1 MDYCKDIAMKNAL
14 RNTVVLA
21 LFAMCGVG
29 CANVRA
35 YEREKLADPI
45 MERQN
50 QFAKQTLEQK
60 FFSTREGSIG
70 GASGIGGGCG
80 CAK

>member
-1 MDYCKDIAMKNAL
+1 MKRLLLIIIVAACVSGCV
-14 RNTVVLA
+14 TVK
-21 LFAMCGVG
+21 
-29 CANVRA
+29 A
-35 YEREKLADPI
+35 YEREKLLDPI
-45 MERQN
+45 LERKN